1 MPRKVTVAQ
10 LRKRAAK
17 AKIKGR
23 TKMNRAQLERAL
35 MKDNGPDRK
44 SITRQN
50 TGRPINRRRQM
61 SEEYEGYASYG
72 AWWLALQMDNDY
84 DLYQYFKDLKEVR
97 GLIENWW
104 DLKEQWELYLEIIEE
119 NEEGGNCAETPF
131 IFDMARAFLSTIS
144 DRGWRDVYANF
155 IAE

>member
-35 MKDNGPDRK
+35 SNDGNKERQA
-44 SITRQN
+44 ITRQN

-61 SEEYEGYASYG
+61 SEEYQGFPSYG
-72 AWWLALQMDNDY
+72 AWWLALQMSNDY
-84 DLYQYFKDLKEVR
+84 DLYTYFKEFERDGLLRTPRDLRNVWEQYLDTANIDTTDPEL
-97 GLIENWW
+97 GLF
-104 DLKEQWELYLEIIEE
+104 WEMSKALL
-119 NEEGGNCAETPF
+119 
-131 IFDMARAFLSTIS
+131 RTIS
-144 DRGWRDVYANF
+144 QQGWVQILENF
-155 IAE
+155 VDE